1 MAGWK
6 SQKNESWRFAG
17 NFFSNWMVDFF
28 KIATSLN
35 TFDETAG
42 FSCHLRSLE
51 IASSGNI
58 YVTTLNEPQQLLFC
72 TPWSSIKPCLSH
84 HFIPLNHGSL
94 GITTKFHYSTIL
106 PWLSNEFSHQKS
118 HHRDDGSRINH
129 LHLPMERVATINGKL
144 FNGHSRNPNWR
155 NLPYI
160 YIYIYYIYIRATP
173 GFCPGVAAYVC
184 PIHEQM
190 MLQITV
196 IPMGKIT
203 QVLETI
209 KQTKSK
215 HPKFLW
221 EKQKR
226 HNTCNSCG
234 KNNKGTSK
242 F

>member
-1 MAGWK
+1 MHKRGSKDLVWFPNSDGFESWRNSKIPDPKNRGIIMSPSHWTQWILFPFSSLAVTSQVFFKKGVTIGYRSKVAGWK

-28 KIATSLN
+28 KIVTSLN

-94 GITTKFHYSTIL
+94 GITIKFHYTTIL

-160 YIYIYYIYIRATP
+160 YMYI
-173 GFCPGVAAYVC
+173 
-184 PIHEQM
+184 
-190 MLQITV
+190 
-196 IPMGKIT
+196 
-203 QVLETI
+203 
-209 KQTKSK
+209 
-215 HPKFLW
+215 
-221 EKQKR
+221 
-226 HNTCNSCG
+226 
-234 KNNKGTSK
+234 
-242 F
+242 

>member
-1 MAGWK
+1 MDPVPLFFPGRHIPSVFQKRGYHRLPVKGGWVEIPK
-6 SQKNESWRFAG
+6 KRVLEVCWEFLFELNG
-17 NFFSNWMVDFF
+17 GFF
-28 KIATSLN
+28 KIVTSLN

-94 GITTKFHYSTIL
+94 GITIKFHYTTIL

-160 YIYIYYIYIRATP
+160 YMYI
-173 GFCPGVAAYVC
+173 
-184 PIHEQM
+184 
-190 MLQITV
+190 
-196 IPMGKIT
+196 
-203 QVLETI
+203 
-209 KQTKSK
+209 
-215 HPKFLW
+215 
-221 EKQKR
+221 
-226 HNTCNSCG
+226 
-234 KNNKGTSK
+234 
-242 F
+242 